1 MTDEFAPS
9 DDSNEPN
16 SAIAPAASVDG
27 ATAETI
33 DQIAHRVVEIF
44 HEVSTVESY
53 SGPLPPASE
62 FALYEDAVPGSGER
76 IIGLAENTSKRTYE
90 AHLDDNRLGRHLLWS
105 LVALGAIFFVAQVIV
120 SRDLIS
126 AGSVELGSV
135 ASSASAVFVGIGV
148 LLTWRRGRRTNQDST
163 E

>member
-1 MTDEFAPS
+1 MTGEPAQSDDSDEPGSAVAPS
-9 DDSNEPN
+9 DISGNADPEVIS
-16 SAIAPAASVDG
+16 
-27 ATAETI
+27 
-33 DQIAHRVVEIF
+33 QIAHRVMEII

-62 FALYEDAVPGSGER
+62 FVRYEEAVPGAGER
-76 IIGLAENTSKRTYE
+76 IIGLAENSSKRTYE

-105 LVALGAIFFVAQVIV
+105 VVVLGAIILTAQVIV

-135 ASSASAVFVGIGV
+135 ASIASAAFVGLGV
-148 LLTWRRGRRTNQDST
+148 LLTWRRGRKTSQDST
-163 E
+163 Q